1 MDLRTLK
8 TPIHR
13 LSIEL
18 AIDTV
23 VSSRLAR
30 QVPVTTYKKSTKT
43 KRVKV
48 SLTKKDKAMKAAA
61 KLSKAE
67 LLKLFKEIQ

>member
-48 SLTKKDKAMKAAA
+48 SLTKKDEAMKAAA